1 VGHRDLIDYVKGRPF
16 LFLFLSEIIA
26 SYFFPSSRPLN
37 VKMTRRKKCDHHP
50 DLVRI
55 LCADLITILLTF
67 SHYIKIKKPRSLF
80 ALFNKAG
87 PPMKTK
93 LWKRRSF
100 EPRPVIIT
108 AELRRRQEHNLFA
121 SLKINGLI

>member
-1 VGHRDLIDYVKGRPF
+1 
-16 LFLFLSEIIA
+16 
-26 SYFFPSSRPLN
+26 
-37 VKMTRRKKCDHHP
+37 MTRRKKCDHHP

-93 LWKRRSF
+93 LWKKK
-100 EPRPVIIT
+100 
-108 AELRRRQEHNLFA
+108 ALRASSRDNHGGIKTTSGTQFVRLF
-121 SLKINGLI
+121 KN